1 MIDGSLG
8 NVNTNAGQVQAIGGQ
23 EVDDL
28 ASELRLD
35 LNDAHETVFIVL
47 GCSQGLNP
55 PATCARTQEDHAPN
69 AYLPRDR
76 FLSNR
81 REYLKAAQEELGPSD

>member
-1 MIDGSLG
+1 VIDGSFG

-35 LNDAHETVFIVL
+35 LNDAHETVL

-55 PATCARTQEDHAPN
+55 PATCARTQEDHALN
-69 AYLPRDR
+69 AYLPR
-76 FLSNR
+76 
-81 REYLKAAQEELGPSD
+81 E